1 MGFMAVLPV
10 DGTCFDRSR
19 KATDV
24 PPRRARRGPR
34 SAAAPRRATSPVD
47 SPLDRTQHSI
57 RSTEDPMTQAPP
69 QIGYDDFLK
78 VDVRV
83 GRIVQVDDF
92 PKAKKPAYRLRI
104 DFGELGVKTSSVQLT
119 RHYRNEDLA
128 RRLVLAVVHFPPRQI
143 ADYFSEVL
151 TLGVMLGE
159 VDVVLVQP
167 DRDVPPGSRIL
178 QEKEGVPLGPVG
190 AGGRATRPPRHDPR
204 PPRRARGEPRPA
216 SPP

>member
-1 MGFMAVLPV
+1 MACLPV

-19 KATDV
+19 KATAV

-69 QIGYDDFLK
+69 EIGYDDFLK

-92 PKAKKPAYRLRI
+92 PQAKKPAYRLRM
-104 DFGELGVKTSSVQLT
+104 DFGQLGVKASSVQLP
-119 RHYRNEDLA
+119 RHYGGEDVPD
-128 RRLVLAVVHFPPRQI
+128 RLV
-143 ADYFSEVL
+143 
-151 TLGVMLGE
+151 
-159 VDVVLVQP
+159 
-167 DRDVPPGSRIL
+167 
-178 QEKEGVPLGPVG
+178 
-190 AGGRATRPPRHDPR
+190 
-204 PPRRARGEPRPA
+204 
-216 SPP
+216 